1 MISNQ
6 KVAKSSDEFLC
17 EICHYCTSKKF
28 NFDKH
33 LLTSKH
39 INSIIIN
46 QKVGKVCKS
55 STQFVCPNCNK
66 IYKDNSGLW
75 RHKKK
80 CNSINEMQNNNNDI
94 TSLTNLVLEVVK
106 QNSELQKSILDIC
119 KNGTNNQ
126 TIMNSNN
133 TNNSHNKTF
142 NLNVFLNE
150 TCKDAINLTDFID
163 SVKLQLSDLEQIGE
177 NGFVKGISNIIIK
190 NLKALDVTERPVHCT
205 DSKRETLYIKDEDKW
220 EKENEHKTKLKK
232 AIKRVAN
239 KNINLLS
246 EFKAKYPDCIF
257 SESKKSDEYNKIII
271 EAFELDN
278 LEKQEKIIKNI
289 AKEVKIDKEI

>member
-1 MISNQ
+1 MFSNQ
-6 KVAKSSDEFLC
+6 KVGKSSIEFCC
-17 EICHYCTSKKF
+17 EKCDYYTSKKF
-28 NFDKH
+28 NYDKH
-33 LLTSKH
+33 VLTSKH
-39 INSIIIN
+39 INSMFGN
-46 QKVGKVCKS
+46 QNVGKVGKS
-55 STQFVCPNCNK
+55 SNPFICSNCDK

-80 CNSINEMQNNNNDI
+80 CTTVKDIHNNNDI
-94 TSLTNLVLEVVK
+94 TTLTNLVLEVVK
-106 QNSELQKSILDIC
+106 QNSELQKNILDIC
-119 KNGTNNQ
+119 KNGTNHQ
-126 TIMNSNN
+126 IISN

-163 SVKLQLSDLEQIGE
+163 SIQLQLTDLENIGKI
-177 NGFVKGISNIIIK
+177 GFVNGISDIISK

-220 EKENEHKTKLKK
+220 EKETDEKNKIKK

-239 KNINLLS
+239 KNIYLLS
-246 EFKAKYPDCIF
+246 EFKKLYPDCIY
-257 SESKKSDEYNKIII
+257 SESKKSDQYNKIII

-278 LEKQEKIIKNI
+278 IEKQEKIIKNI
-289 AKEVKIDKEI
+289 AKEVKIHKEI